1 MLDKLT
7 VLEYEKPVA
16 DAYAEATRLLVENIA
31 KHIASGR
38 ALNTAAWEVEKLKE
52 LGLLNRENAAIIRK
66 VLLSV
71 PDDVKYALSESAAGA
86 FRDIMDAVSYAEF
99 TGKETRPPEEI
110 NRQIIEAWLQTATDK
125 FNLTNTTMLQSAQ
138 QAYITAV
145 NGVAQLAVDT
155 LSDAQGKA
163 VYGAFNASTAGILA
177 GGMTLDE
184 AKKTVIGRMAQA
196 GIYGFVDRAGRHW
209 SPEAYASMV
218 LRTTA
223 HNVSVQAT
231 KAASQEFGVN
241 VFQCSW
247 HPNSRPTHY
256 DYQGKFYS
264 WDNSYGTFEDG
275 LGVTHSY
282 EPAANAGVDTAAGLF
297 GINCGHEP
305 IPMDEGVSVPFDPAD
320 IQPKELS
327 DKGYAQAQ
335 EQRAKERAIR
345 HAKMMANVYE
355 TAGDDKQ
362 AAEWRAKTR
371 EEQAALRRYLNET
384 GRTRSRGREQIGG
397 TAPTAKE
404 KPTAP
409 GGVFSAE
416 HPLSE
421 IAEAAKEAQI
431 DYRPVELLQ
440 KRRTSEEIIA
450 SLAGADKTDGS
461 CSSLAFAYAGQR
473 AGYDVTDFR
482 GGRSCD
488 FFARVSRIN
497 LVEDFGT
504 PIRAAEYNGFTAA
517 HKVLEAVEEG
527 KEYRLGVGKHAAIVR
542 KVDGVL
548 QYLELQSGWRENT
561 WYTLDDAELKRR
573 FGVQKSRTSYG
584 TKLMQKASL
593 TDISTLA
600 GDQFRDILGYIN
612 TAEGEQ
618 KKGAGGGEK

>member
-38 ALNTAAWEVEKLKE
+38 ALNTAAWEVQKLKE
-52 LGLLNRENAAIIRK
+52 LGMLNRENAAIIIK
-66 VLLSV
+66 
-71 PDDVKYALSESAAGA
+71 ALQNVTKDT
-86 FRDIMDAVSYAEF
+86 RDAMDAASLEAYKSIVNELYFDDAS
-99 TGKETRPPEEI
+99 ETRPPEEI

-155 LSDAQGKA
+155 LSDAQGKT
-163 VYGAFNASTAGILA
+163 VYGAFNASTAGILS

-184 AKKTVIGRMAQA
+184 AKKTVIGRMAAA

-320 IQPKELS
+320 IQPKEES

-371 EEQAALRRYLNET
+371 EEQAALRRYLTET

-397 TAPTAKE
+397 TAPTG
-404 KPTAP
+404 PTAEAP
-409 GGVFSAE
+409 GKRAAQAQQTAQAAATEKQRKPGAGIPNAATEEYVSGEGMWINQYLRGRGDFGKLSEAEREYLKDLDTATDGIITDKRLYRNVDASAIFGDAVPFE
-416 HPLSE
+416 NIYQVLKYGPGAFGKGAYAERMAAEAQSAVTKVKGKSITEKGFMSTTADKE
-421 IAEAAKEAQI
+421 IAENWGDFTGAENPIVLQIKTGDKTRGVDLSIYDKNVSEDEAQKE
-431 DYRPVELLQ
+431 RLLARGQ
-440 KRRTSEEIIA
+440 SFTVNDISAK
-450 SLAGADKTDGS
+450 DG
-461 CSSLAFAYAGQR
+461 LIYV
-473 AGYDVTDFR
+473 DVTMD
-482 GGRSCD
+482 
-488 FFARVSRIN
+488 
-497 LVEDFGT
+497 E
-504 PIRAAEYNGFTAA
+504 
-517 HKVLEAVEEG
+517 
-527 KEYRLGVGKHAAIVR
+527 
-542 KVDGVL
+542 
-548 QYLELQSGWRENT
+548 
-561 WYTLDDAELKRR
+561 
-573 FGVQKSRTSYG
+573 
-584 TKLMQKASL
+584 
-593 TDISTLA
+593 
-600 GDQFRDILGYIN
+600 
-612 TAEGEQ
+612 
-618 KKGAGGGEK
+618 